1 MKQFCTL
8 FFSSCLFLTA
18 ATSAVAQTTAPA
30 APVSA
35 PQPTHALV
43 HDAAGDSITVAD
55 VQAELLRVP
64 EANRAQ
70 ALGNPNGV
78 EQLVTNLLVRRLL
91 AKEALRDGL
100 DKDALIQSNLAMAKD
115 RVLSDARL
123 AKIDQQNAPGDAALE
138 AHARNVYQA
147 GGARFDIPAQTR
159 ASHILIEN
167 KGPESLAKAKDLLTQ
182 LRAGASFEDLAKAN
196 SADTGSGARGGSL
209 GFFGPGQMVRP
220 FEDATNALQKPGDLS
235 EPIETQFGYHIIRLD
250 ERKAKG
256 RAPFEEVRAALI
268 AEARVALLNEARTI
282 KAASLTKGFVIDR
295 QAIQALSSLAGK

>member
-1 MKQFCTL
+1 M
-8 FFSSCLFLTA
+8 
-18 ATSAVAQTTAPA
+18 AQTTAPA

-35 PQPTHALV
+35 PQSTQALV

-91 AKEALRDGL
+91 AKEAVRDGL
-100 DKDALIQSNLAMAKD
+100 DKDALIQANLAMAKD